1 MTNNGLTEDYNEP
14 TEAED
19 FENTDAD
26 ADNVHTVIENSLES
40 IAQVEYNIES
50 LKTIASLRTVD
61 NIEKIQQRLREIA
74 EQIQSIN
81 V

>member
-14 TEAED
+14 AEAEE

-74 EQIQSIN
+74 EQIQTIN